1 MPNFYCFHT
10 QPKRND
16 VAQSKVQ
23 KLRSAHATVA
33 KLVVDDLVYLP
44 IFERL
49 EAELAAAEA
58 KEKGDPIAYARA
70 AIAAQNARS

>member
-1 MPNFYCFHT
+1 MNSVPIT
-10 QPKRND
+10 STEVND
-16 VAQSKVQ
+16 VAKSELQR
-23 KLRSAHATVA
+23 LRSAHATVA

-49 EAELAAAEA
+49 EAELVAAEA

-70 AIAAQNARS
+70 AIAAQNAKL